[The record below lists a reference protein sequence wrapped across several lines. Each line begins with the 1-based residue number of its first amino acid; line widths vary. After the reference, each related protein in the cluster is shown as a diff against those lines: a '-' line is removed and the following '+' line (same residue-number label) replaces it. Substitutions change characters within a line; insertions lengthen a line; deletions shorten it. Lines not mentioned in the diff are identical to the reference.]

1 MAGRKIKDSAD
12 ARKCL
17 SAAAASGLTD
27 VEWAR
32 KRGID
37 GRSLNA
43 WRMNL
48 ARRGA
53 ALGPRRKRTSKGK
66 SGPARLVELV
76 AAPGAASAEA
86 SPARYVVWCGE
97 LTVELD
103 ERFED
108 ATLRRLL
115 RVVSSC

>member
-1 MAGRKIKDSAD
+1 MAGRKIKDAAD
-12 ARKCL
+12 ARRCL
-17 SAAAASGLTD
+17 SAAAGSGLTD

-32 KRGID
+32 KRCID

-48 ARRGA
+48 ERRGA
-53 ALGPRRKRTSKGK
+53 ALGPRRERTSKRK
-66 SGPARLVELV
+66 LGPVRLVELV
-76 AAPGAASAEA
+76 AAPSATSAEA
-86 SPARYVVWCGE
+86 SPARYVVRCGE
-97 LTVELD
+97 LAVELD

-115 RVVSSC
+115 RVVASC

>member
-1 MAGRKIKDSAD
+1 MAGRKIKDAAD
-12 ARKCL
+12 ARRCL
-17 SAAAASGLTD
+17 SAAGASGLSD

-32 KRGID
+32 KRGVD

-53 ALGPRRKRTSKGK
+53 LLGPRPKRR
-66 SGPARLVELV
+66 SGPAQLVELV
-76 AAPGAASAEA
+76 AAPGAEAADGSATQ
-86 SPARYVVWCGE
+86 YVVRCGE
-97 LTVELD
+97 LSVEVD
-103 ERFED
+103 EGFED

-115 RVVSSC
+115 LVVASC

>member
-1 MAGRKIKDSAD
+1 MAGRKIKDAAD
-12 ARKCL
+12 ARRCL
-17 SAAAASGLTD
+17 SAAAASGLTH

-48 ARRGA
+48 ERRGA
-53 ALGPRRKRTSKGK
+53 VLGPRQEGSSKPK
-66 SGPARLVELV
+66 SDPVRLVELV
-76 AAPGAASAEA
+76 AAPSGSAVA
-86 SPARYVVWCGE
+86 MAPARYVVRCGE
-97 LTVELD
+97 LAVELGED
-103 ERFED
+103 FED

-115 RVVSSC
+115 RVVSSW